1 MWIHPERDAARVRV
15 LGSSNASALSTDRA
29 GGLPGIGSRGAHTAT
44 TFLSTVAEAREM
56 LLSGR
61 EWQPTGG
68 RGRTYPFTNGRTSFV
83 ATGSNGYR
91 GISLREQLGR
101 PWNFPSEAMF
111 SRPCHELVR
120 NRDLCN
126 EMLSRALYADVPGVL
141 EDSDPYGEWARSADE
156 RSPPPSD
163 GSDSDE
169 NPRSSD

>member
-1 MWIHPERDAARVRV
+1 
-15 LGSSNASALSTDRA
+15 
-29 GGLPGIGSRGAHTAT
+29 
-44 TFLSTVAEAREM
+44 M

-61 EWQPTGG
+61 QWQPTGG

-111 SRPCHELVR
+111 SRPCHELVHF
-120 NRDLCN
+120 RDLCN

-156 RSPPPSD
+156 PPSD